1 MQYNIIHTP
10 FVVFSQYPLAFREC
24 GHAQT
29 SLQCLERES
38 TPLRKSH
45 WRGNLA
51 AKPRTPIAASRGGEM
66 RSPTPDAF
74 SSVNSPNIERQY
86 QKAGADKTKTTA
98 PAR

>member
-38 TPLRKSH
+38 TPLRKVF
-45 WRGNLA
+45 G
-51 AKPRTPIAASRGGEM
+51 
-66 RSPTPDAF
+66 
-74 SSVNSPNIERQY
+74 
-86 QKAGADKTKTTA
+86 AGTWQLN
-98 PAR
+98 PEHP